1 MRMIL
6 GILAGIIVAVACVAG
21 IEALGHMIY
30 PPPPGFDATN
40 PRDIDRLMSVMPVMA
55 LVFVLV
61 AWFVGALA
69 GALAANLVARRVMA
83 GWVVALLVIA
93 GGVATMVMIPHPGWM
108 WAAGIV
114 LPLLA
119 AFAAARFAPSRATP
133 K

>member
-6 GILAGIIVAVACVAG
+6 GIVAGIVVAVACVAG
-21 IEALGHMIY
+21 IEALGHLIY
-30 PPPPGFDATN
+30 PPPPGLDPTN
-40 PRDIDRLMSVMPVMA
+40 PRDIDRLMSMVPMMA
-55 LVFVLV
+55 LVFVVV

-69 GALAANLVARRVMA
+69 GALVANLIARRTIA
-83 GWVVALLVIA
+83 GWFVALLVVT

-119 AFAAARFAPSRATP
+119 AFVAARFAPAQP
-133 K
+133 NP